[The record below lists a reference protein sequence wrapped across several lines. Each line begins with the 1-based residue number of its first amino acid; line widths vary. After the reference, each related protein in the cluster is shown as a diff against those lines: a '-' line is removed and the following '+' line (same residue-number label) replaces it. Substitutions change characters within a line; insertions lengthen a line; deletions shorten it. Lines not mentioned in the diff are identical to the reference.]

1 MLRRHQKLPRDGS
14 EEGAKFRAL
23 VEQLPVTTYIH
34 NLEHPGRTLYVSDQI
49 RELSGFLP
57 EEVMEDDAL
66 WDSRI
71 PEPHR
76 SEALA
81 AAEHHKRSGE
91 PLALEYPFVTRYGET
106 IWIGHRARVVHG
118 DDGRP
123 LYTEGV
129 VFDITAAKEREKP
142 LLQRMKVLETLF
154 ESAPVGVT
162 MITSRGRPIGIN
174 PALERMLG
182 YAADELATMSL
193 DDVLTPDA
201 AADLQACLLKTLRGE
216 LRPHQTE
223 VELIARS
230 GDVICANVTML
241 TVPSGEDGEASS
253 VVCVILEDITERRR
267 SRQELKETADR
278 LQEVISNLPVIVFT
292 YDDELRL
299 SMVDGRGATEFGT
312 DRSELVGLSASE
324 ILANVPEALRAVKS
338 AFAGEHQHIV
348 AEFEDFGGWWE
359 VWYSPLRTPDDRI
372 IGVLGVGSNVS
383 ERVAREQVV
392 ERSVAVLQATFD
404 SIADGIVV
412 LDERGRVLEFNR
424 RSLEMWNMPAEIAM
438 SENPMLPREHVYR
451 QLRDPVAGR
460 QIVDAVLDDPQAEA
474 VHVYE
479 LQDGRSIERRIGRQW
494 SGGEVTGRVASF
506 RDVTQQHRA
515 TALLEDQARILREI
529 ARDAPLDNVLEELC
543 HTVGRYN
550 SEVLCSICLIDGD
563 GSGLVVRAAPGLE
576 RFYQEIGRVEV
587 GPCSGSCG
595 TAAHLGARVVVE
607 DVLTDPL
614 WSGFAD
620 AAARHDLRSCWSE
633 PITSAAGS
641 VLGTFALY
649 HSQPRTPS
657 DDEIKMVEL
666 LSSLAAVAIERDL
679 AAWNRRELEDRVRQA
694 EKMEVA
700 GQLSRGFAHDL
711 GNILT
716 AINLNGELLRNE
728 VTSESGKEALDD
740 LEKAASMAGHLVND
754 LLNLMRPPYPE
765 LVDINALVHGMS
777 SLLRTVVKDSVTLQ
791 IRTAASRACAEVDVS
806 QFHQVLLNLVM
817 NANEA
822 MPDGG
827 VITIRTMDGAEARSL
842 TLSVEDNGI
851 GMDVDTLEQAFD
863 PFFTTKRGGGAKGI
877 GLGLASANSAVTAVG
892 GHITIDSVL
901 SRGTQ
906 VRVHLPSSE
915 EEIDR
920 DVELIVSGGADK

>member
-1 MLRRHQKLPRDGS
+1 MLRRHQKLPREGS

-34 NLEHPGRTLYVSDQI
+34 SLDHPGRTLYVSDQI

-81 AAEHHKRSGE
+81 AAEHHKRSGQ
-91 PLALEYPFVTRYGET
+91 PLALEYPFVTRHGET

-118 DDGRP
+118 DNGRP
-123 LYTEGV
+123 LYTEGI
-129 VFDITAAKEREKP
+129 VFDITVAKEREKP

-162 MITSRGRPIGIN
+162 MITSGGRPIGVN
-174 PALERMLG
+174 PTLERMLG

-241 TVPSGEDGEASS
+241 TVPSGEDDEASS

-267 SRQELKETADR
+267 SRQELKETVDQ
-278 LQEVISNLPVIVFT
+278 LQGVISNLPVIVFT

-299 SMVDGRGATEFGT
+299 SMLEGRGATEFGT
-312 DRSELVGLSASE
+312 DLSELVGLPASE
-324 ILANVPEALRAVKS
+324 ILANLPEALQAVKS
-338 AFAGEHQHIV
+338 ALAGEHQHIV
-348 AEFEDFGGWWE
+348 LESGRLGGWWE
-359 VWYSPLRTPDDRI
+359 VWYSPLRAADDSI
-372 IGVLGVGSNVS
+372 VGVLGVAANVS
-383 ERVAREQVV
+383 ERVGREQALA
-392 ERSVAVLQATFD
+392 RSMSLLNTTFD
-404 SIADGIVV
+404 AIADAVV
-412 LDERGRVLEFNR
+412 ASDLEGELLTYNKQFASMWGVSPDVWEEWDSTRQREQIFQQIKEPAYSRDRAAEVESDPESQGKNELELHDGRLFESRFAPQRVGGKVIGRV
-424 RSLEMWNMPAEIAM
+424 
-438 SENPMLPREHVYR
+438 
-451 QLRDPVAGR
+451 
-460 QIVDAVLDDPQAEA
+460 
-474 VHVYE
+474 
-479 LQDGRSIERRIGRQW
+479 
-494 SGGEVTGRVASF
+494 VTF
-506 RDVTQQHRA
+506 RDITEQRRA
-515 TALLEDQARILREI
+515 TALLEDQARILKEI
-529 ARDAPLDNVLEELC
+529 ARDAPLDDVLDDLC
-543 HTVGRYN
+543 RTVNRYN
-550 SEVLCSICLIDGD
+550 GEVRCSVCITDENKI
-563 GSGLVVRAAPGLE
+563 LVPRAAPGLMG
-576 RFYQEIGRVEV
+576 FYEDLGPVHLRPPGR
-587 GPCSGSCG
+587 SW
-595 TAAHLGARVVVE
+595 TAAARRGDRFVVE
-607 DVLTDPL
+607 DVLVEPG
-614 WSGFAD
+614 WESWIP
-620 AAARHDLRSCWSE
+620 AASRHGLRSGWSE
-633 PITSAAGS
+633 PIRSSAGLI
-641 VLGTFALY
+641 LGRFALY

-657 DDEIKMVEL
+657 DDEVAIVEL

-679 AAWNRRELEDRVRQA
+679 AARNRRELEDRVRQA
-694 EKMEVA
+694 QKMEVA

-716 AINLNGELLRNE
+716 AINLNGELLRHE
-728 VTSESGKEALDD
+728 VTSEGGQEALDD

-791 IRTAASRACAEVDVS
+791 IRTEAVRACAEVDVS

-827 VITIRTMDGAEARSL
+827 VITIRTTDGAEARSL
-842 TLSVEDNGI
+842 TLSVEDDGI